1 MQSNGHR
8 SSTALATIALVGI
21 VILAGLILFSRFAVG
36 AEIFQCI
43 SGASHEARVA
53 CFQRVVVERLNR
65 RF

>member
-1 MQSNGHR
+1 MQSYGHR

-21 VILAGLILFSRFAVG
+21 VILAALILFSRFTLGV
-36 AEIFQCI
+36 EIFQCM
-43 SGASHEARVA
+43 SGESHEARVA